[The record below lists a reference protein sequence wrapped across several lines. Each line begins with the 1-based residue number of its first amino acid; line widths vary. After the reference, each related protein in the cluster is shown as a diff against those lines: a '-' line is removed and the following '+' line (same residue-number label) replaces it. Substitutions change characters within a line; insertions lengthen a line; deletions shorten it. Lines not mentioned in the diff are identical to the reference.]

1 LGKAE
6 LGDFEIFQ
14 FQNFKIVDMSVKK
27 FVTGSFYDE
36 AVLFPAVKKTRR
48 AGYKI
53 HDVFTP
59 FPIHGL
65 DKAMGLRDTSL
76 HTAGFIY
83 AITGTCTAVGFITWA
98 LTVDWQVN
106 FGGKPFFALPAW
118 IPITFELT
126 VLFASI
132 GMVLTFCYL
141 CQMAPFVKK
150 DHFNLRS
157 TDDTFLMALECTD
170 KTNEADTI
178 NFLQSLG
185 AKDVQVQ
192 YKETGWWLGRYDK
205 DTKRFERKTE
215 EAVH

>member
-1 LGKAE
+1 MA
-6 LGDFEIFQ
+6 
-14 FQNFKIVDMSVKK
+14 VKK
-27 FVTGSFYDE
+27 FIVGSFYDE
-36 AVLFPAVKKTRR
+36 EVLFPAVKKVRR

-83 AITGTCTAVGFITWA
+83 AIMGTATALGFITWT
-98 LTVDWQVN
+98 LTVDWPLN
-106 FGGKPFFALPAW
+106 IGGKPFFSLPAW

-126 VLFASI
+126 VLFSSI

-141 CQMAPFVKK
+141 CEIAPFVKK

-170 KTNEADTI
+170 TTNEAEAI

-185 AKDVQVQ
+185 ASDVKVD

-205 DTKRFERKTE
+205 NTMRFEKKEPTV
-215 EAVH
+215 A